1 MIPLLWPK
9 VASRNL
15 GSTILT
21 ILVQVLDPLPD
32 GMGEWVTLYA
42 PKWDYLWVETY
53 RPIDTPVDFK
63 FWYRLHEYGNE
74 LQDLPFENGWYT
86 TANFTIDRGSL
97 LLALGKLEH
106 HVI

>member
-1 MIPLLWPK
+1 MCDIATVPAGGITQPRTNFFTIP
-9 VASRNL
+9 
-15 GSTILT
+15 
-21 ILVQVLDPLPD
+21 VQVLDPLPD

-86 TANFTIDRGSL
+86 TEDPYY
-97 LLALGKLEH
+97 
-106 HVI
+106 

>member
-1 MIPLLWPK
+1 MVK
-9 VASRNL
+9 FGRTRNL
-15 GSTILT
+15 GPTFFT

-74 LQDLPFENGWYT
+74 LQDLPFENG
-86 TANFTIDRGSL
+86 S
-97 LLALGKLEH
+97 
-106 HVI
+106 

>member
-1 MIPLLWPK
+1 MTFLSP
-9 VASRNL
+9 SY
-15 GSTILT
+15 
-21 ILVQVLDPLPD
+21 VQVLDPLPD

-74 LQDLPFENGWYT
+74 LQDLPFENGQYT
-86 TANFTIDRGSL
+86 CTQYVSL
-97 LLALGKLEH
+97 
-106 HVI
+106 

>member
-1 MIPLLWPK
+1 M
-9 VASRNL
+9 SRKFVSSCVNSWSSSESEGHWDQL
-15 GSTILT
+15 FFT

-74 LQDLPFENGWYT
+74 LQDLPFENG
-86 TANFTIDRGSL
+86 S
-97 LLALGKLEH
+97 
-106 HVI
+106 